1 MHRDANSAPACRRS
15 RADLV
20 LIVLLGLDAAAA
32 WIATAIF
39 AYFGPTG
46 GVLFALL
53 VAAPL
58 TVAAV
63 SVWRDP

>member
-1 MHRDANSAPACRRS
+1 MHHDADQAPACRRS
-15 RADLV
+15 RFDLV
-20 LIVLLGLDAAAA
+20 LLALLGLDAAAA
-32 WIATAIF
+32 WVAAVIF
-39 AYFGPTG
+39 ALFGPAG

-58 TVAAV
+58 TWATI